1 MTYSSLKCE
10 SIGSSTGFRAS
21 IAFSLHT
28 RRNPSTYMRPAAL
41 AGEFSRTRSAG
52 SDYSFHPLVFKDELI
67 RGVVVGKRALSA
79 RPDLTSSIRID

>member
-1 MTYSSLKCE
+1 
-10 SIGSSTGFRAS
+10 
-21 IAFSLHT
+21 
-28 RRNPSTYMRPAAL
+28 MRPAAL